1 MVKRFIYIVFLLLFI
16 STTMFAQVRRHR
28 ANRDTRHYF
37 YSNVTPG
44 YSIIFDDFENTKA
57 KGGFASIVGLGYSFV
72 SPYFWVEIGAEM
84 QSLSSYIL
92 ITDELSDKR
101 IKDTEGD
108 EVIYHYNK
116 NLWYDCQ
123 DLLYVGVPLML
134 GYRHYKG
141 FSIGVGFKYSVNV
154 LAEAHNRLRY
164 SISATYNNYIE
175 DFEDMPNHFYGD
187 YDMYVRGNIADKV
200 VRHKGAVCFESGY
213 VVYDNHKNYTSMRNR
228 HVLFKLSGYL
238 ECGLNQIMSNRE
250 VREMYTINSSNPAE
264 LTNKPYYLSNS
275 TRSKRTLPFV
285 VGVRWTYTLATITCR
300 TCK

>member
-1 MVKRFIYIVFLLLFI
+1 MSIVIKNI
-16 STTMFAQVRRHR
+16 SKVYGTQKAL
-28 ANRDTRHYF
+28 D
-37 YSNVTPG
+37 NVSL
-44 YSIIFDDFENTKA
+44 SIGE
-57 KGGFASIVGLGYSFV
+57 GEIVGLLG
-72 SPYFWVEIGAEM
+72 PNGAGKSTM
-84 QSLSSYIL
+84 MKIL
-92 ITDELSDKR
+92 TCFIPP
-101 IKDTEGD
+101 TEGSA
-108 EVIYHYNK
+108 EICG
-116 NLWYDCQ
+116 YDIFEHQ
-123 DLLYVGVPLML
+123 MEIKRSVGYLSEQNPLY
-134 GYRHYKG
+134 
-141 FSIGVGFKYSVNV
+141 
-154 LAEAHNRLRY
+154 
-164 SISATYNNYIE
+164 
-175 DFEDMPNHFYGD
+175 

-264 LTNKPYYLSNS
+264 LTNKLYYLSNS